1 MVRADSIRRR
11 KGKLAVTT
19 FGKIVFNAQK
29 VVKDAYNLQWELKV
43 LIPSTH
49 MIRLLRKNVG
59 SL

>member
-11 KGKLAVTT
+11 KGKPVVIT
-19 FGKIVFNAQK
+19 FGKLVFSSQK

-49 MIRLLRKNVG
+49 LIRLLRKNVG